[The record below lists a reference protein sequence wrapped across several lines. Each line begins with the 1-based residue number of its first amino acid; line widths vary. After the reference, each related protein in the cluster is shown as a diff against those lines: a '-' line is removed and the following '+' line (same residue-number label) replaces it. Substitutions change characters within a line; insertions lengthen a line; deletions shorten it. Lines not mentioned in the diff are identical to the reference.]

1 MSYGEL
7 TSLAVLQSV
16 PKDPPLKSSSD
27 FRLIGKEGQ
36 RSRVDALDK
45 STGKASFGAD
55 VQIPNKVCAYVLR
68 SPVMGGRAKHVNFEK
83 ALQEPGVLDVVQF
96 ERGVAVLAEK
106 YWQAKRASQLVEV
119 GGARVL
125 LKGLKYEISRRAAK
139 SFHKVRPLIESKMW
153 AMWRRFWPVRIPQ
166 VLSCNMRIHT

>member
-1 MSYGEL
+1 M
-7 TSLAVLQSV
+7 
-16 PKDPPLKSSSD
+16 
-27 FRLIGKEGQ
+27 
-36 RSRVDALDK
+36 DALDK

-83 ALQEPGVLDVVQF
+83 VLKEPGVLDVVQF

-119 GGARVL
+119 EWGQGQIE
-125 LKGLKYEISRRAAK
+125 GLNTKSLAGSSQKVFTRSSR
-139 SFHKVRPLIESKMW
+139 S
-153 AMWRRFWPVRIPQ
+153 
-166 VLSCNMRIHT
+166 